1 MGGGGY
7 KDKGKTQLWEEDTL
21 CCVMS
26 VTKAIASLAVLSL
39 ADRGIIDLD
48 QPVCTYWTEFAQAG
62 KDKIT
67 VRCVLAQLAG
77 VPVADAAP
85 AGSLYQKGVVEQALE
100 VQAPLWPAG
109 STPCYHSFT
118 HGPLC
123 QALISKCTG
132 QTLGQYLQEE
142 IFGPNNIEFYLG
154 MNESQITR
162 CADIVISNGVPTLQ
176 QVNDPNSLLARAWKP
191 IPDPQRMFEDPDF
204 RTHEFGSGNGHSNA
218 RNIAKIYSLLSMEGT
233 IDELNRDH
241 RLISKA
247 ALEDAIKEQWDGVE
261 VMTHRHF
268 RYGTGF
274 MLNNPYFK
282 TGDNPRSFGHPGLGG
297 AIAFADPDAKISFG
311 YCGNRVH
318 PINETGPCAK
328 ALIDALY
335 SCI

>member
-1 MGGGGY
+1 
-7 KDKGKTQLWEEDTL
+7 
-21 CCVMS
+21 
-26 VTKAIASLAVLSL
+26 
-39 ADRGIIDLD
+39 
-48 QPVCTYWTEFAQAG
+48 
-62 KDKIT
+62 
-67 VRCVLAQLAG
+67 
-77 VPVADAAP
+77 
-85 AGSLYQKGVVEQALE
+85 
-100 VQAPLWPAG
+100 
-109 STPCYHSFT
+109 
-118 HGPLC
+118 
-123 QALISKCTG
+123 
-132 QTLGQYLQEE
+132 
-142 IFGPNNIEFYLG
+142 

-318 PINETGPCAK
+318 PINETGPC
-328 ALIDALY
+328 
-335 SCI
+335 